1 MKVYLDTCSIQR
13 PLDDKTQIR
22 IILESNAVLGII
34 DLCNAGQIELISS
47 DVLLYE
53 IKRNP
58 KTMRREFGLDVLS
71 TAHKIIYLDEAIE
84 QQAKLFEKVGIK
96 PLDALHLASAEKAGA
111 NYFCTCDDRFLKKAK
126 HIANLKSQAVTPL
139 ELIQELENDT

>member
-22 IILESNAVLGII
+22 IVLESDAILGII
-34 DLCNAGQIELISS
+34 DLCNAGQIELVSS

-58 KTMRREFGLDVLS
+58 KTMRRKFGLDTVS
-71 TAHKIIYLDEAIE
+71 NASSFIYLDEEIE
-84 QQAKLFEKVGIK
+84 QQAKQFEKVGIK
-96 PLDALHLASAEKAGA
+96 PLDALHLSSAEKAGA
-111 NYFCTCDDRFLKKAK
+111 TYFCTCDDRFLKKAK
-126 HIANLKSQAVTPL
+126 RIADLKTQAVTPL

>member
-13 PLDDKTQIR
+13 PLDNKTQIR
-22 IILESNAVLGII
+22 IVLESDAILGII
-34 DLCNAGQIELISS
+34 DLCNADQLEMISS

-71 TAHKIIYLDEAIE
+71 IANEFIQLDESIE
-84 QQAKLFEKVGIK
+84 QQAKRFEKAGIK
-96 PLDALHLASAEKAGA
+96 PLDALHLASAAKAGA
-111 NYFCTCDDRFLKKAK
+111 TYFCTCDDRFLKKAK
-126 HIANLKSQAVTPL
+126 RIANLNTHVVTPL